1 MKMINSE
8 SRRRSVVPVY
18 LSHVKLIG
26 VRSVVLSIPQLLDLS
41 AHTTDDGLGESVL
54 VELLDV
60 LGEVV
65 LRLLLLPTDGT
76 HAGRGGLAL
85 LVLSVGG
92 AVDGS
97 EVRIFT
103 LLGGENLLAV
113 FTFQTWWRFLC

>member
-1 MKMINSE
+1 M
-8 SRRRSVVPVY
+8 
-18 LSHVKLIG
+18 
-26 VRSVVLSIPQLLDLS
+26 
-41 AHTTDDGLGESVL
+41 
-54 VELLDV
+54 ELLDV

-65 LRLLLLPTDGT
+65 LRLLLLTTDGT

-85 LVLSVGG
+85 LALSVGG